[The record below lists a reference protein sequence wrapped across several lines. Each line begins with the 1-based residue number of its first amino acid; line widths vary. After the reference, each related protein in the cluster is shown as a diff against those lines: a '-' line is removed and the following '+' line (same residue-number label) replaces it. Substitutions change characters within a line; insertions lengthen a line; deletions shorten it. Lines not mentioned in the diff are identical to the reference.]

1 MRARRGRSNNATF
14 VNNIAFGNSGSCLRL
29 TRGLALAIRRHRT
42 AVSESCPIDGG
53 SPAAHVHGMSRGAVM
68 GVVVV
73 LVAAGGA
80 FWWGQ
85 THRPAPVPP
94 ATPPPPVAP
103 PPAPPP
109 PPPPA
114 PAIRNPIAA
123 AAASG
128 GLPSLDQSDGYVKK
142 ALVDLVGR
150 KAISTFFRLDGAIGR
165 FVATVNNLATDG
177 ATADLWPVNR
187 TPGRF
192 ETETRDGATVPS
204 ARNAERYA
212 PFVRFA
218 AGIDTERA
226 VALYVRLY
234 PLLQRAYENLGFPG
248 AYLNDRVVAVIDNL
262 LATPNVSGPLRV
274 KRVGLDGGGSAGLYL
289 YEDPALEAATA
300 GQKILLRVG
309 TENRSKLMAKLTE
322 IRAQIA
328 TGPPGR

>member
-1 MRARRGRSNNATF
+1 
-14 VNNIAFGNSGSCLRL
+14 
-29 TRGLALAIRRHRT
+29 
-42 AVSESCPIDGG
+42 
-53 SPAAHVHGMSRGAVM
+53 MSRAALVWI
-68 GVVVV
+68 VVL
-73 LVAAGGA
+73 LVAAGGV
-80 FWWGQ
+80 FWWRQ
-85 THRPAPVPP
+85 AHRPAPVPP
-94 ATPPPPVAP
+94 ATAPPPVAP

-109 PPPPA
+109 PPPA
-114 PAIRNPIAA
+114 PAIRNPVPAA
-123 AAASG
+123 TAPG

-150 KAISTFFRLDGAIGR
+150 KPVSTFFRLEGSIGR
-165 FVATVNNLATDG
+165 FVATMNNLATDG
-177 ATADLWPVNR
+177 ATADLWPVTR

-218 AGIDTERA
+218 VDIDTGRV

-234 PLLQRAYENLGFPG
+234 PLLQRAYENLGYPG

-262 LATPNVSGPLRV
+262 LATPNVSGPIRV
-274 KRVGLDGGGSAGLYL
+274 KRVGLDGGTGGGAGLYL

-300 GQKILLRVG
+300 GQKILLRIG

-322 IRAQIA
+322 IRAQLA
-328 TGPPGR
+328 TRPPGHR

>member
-1 MRARRGRSNNATF
+1 
-14 VNNIAFGNSGSCLRL
+14 
-29 TRGLALAIRRHRT
+29 
-42 AVSESCPIDGG
+42 
-53 SPAAHVHGMSRGAVM
+53 MSRGALM
-68 GVVVV
+68 AMVV
-73 LVAAGGA
+73 LLIAAGG
-80 FWWGQ
+80 FLWWRQ
-85 THRPAPVPP
+85 AHRPAPVPP
-94 ATPPPPVAP
+94 PTTAPPPVAP

-109 PPPPA
+109 PPE
-114 PAIRNPIAA
+114 PAIRNPVPAA
-123 AAASG
+123 AAPG

-150 KAISTFFRLDGAIGR
+150 KPVSTFFRLDGAIGR

-204 ARNAERYA
+204 AHNAERYA

-218 AGIDTERA
+218 DGIDTGRA

-234 PLLQRAYENLGFPG
+234 PLLQRAYENLGYPD

-262 LATPNVSGPLRV
+262 LATPNVSGPIRV
-274 KRVGLDGGGSAGLYL
+274 KRVGPDAGAGGGAGLYL
-289 YEDPALEAATA
+289 FEDPALEAATA
-300 GQKILLRVG
+300 GQKILLRMG
-309 TENRSKLMAKLTE
+309 TENRSKLIAKLTE

-328 TGPPGR
+328 ARPPGHR

>member
-1 MRARRGRSNNATF
+1 
-14 VNNIAFGNSGSCLRL
+14 
-29 TRGLALAIRRHRT
+29 
-42 AVSESCPIDGG
+42 
-53 SPAAHVHGMSRGAVM
+53 MSRGALM
-68 GVVVV
+68 GLVVL
-73 LVAAGGA
+73 LVAAGG
-80 FWWGQ
+80 FLWWRQ

-94 ATPPPPVAP
+94 ATAPPPVAP

-109 PPPPA
+109 PPA
-114 PAIRNPIAA
+114 PAIRHPVPTAA
-123 AAASG
+123 APG
-128 GLPSLDQSDGYVKK
+128 GLPSLDHSDAYVKK

-150 KAISTFFRLDGAIGR
+150 KAVSTFFRLEGAIGR

-204 ARNAERYA
+204 AHNAERYA

-218 AGIDTERA
+218 VGIDTERA
-226 VALYVRLY
+226 VALYVQLY

-262 LATPNVSGPLRV
+262 LATPNVSGPIRV
-274 KRVGLDGGGSAGLYL
+274 KRVGPDGGGSAGLYL
-289 YEDPALEAATA
+289 FEDPALEAATA
-300 GQKILLRVG
+300 GQKILLRMG
-309 TENRSKLMAKLTE
+309 TENRSKLTAKLTE

-328 TGPPGR
+328 GGPPGHR

>member
-1 MRARRGRSNNATF
+1 
-14 VNNIAFGNSGSCLRL
+14 
-29 TRGLALAIRRHRT
+29 
-42 AVSESCPIDGG
+42 
-53 SPAAHVHGMSRGAVM
+53 MSRGALMAVM
-68 GVVVV
+68 V
-73 LVAAGGA
+73 LVVAAGGV
-80 FWWGQ
+80 FWWRQ

-94 ATPPPPVAP
+94 ATAPPPVAP

-109 PPPPA
+109 PPPE
-114 PAIRNPIAA
+114 PAIRNPLPASAA
-123 AAASG
+123 PG

-150 KAISTFFRLDGAIGR
+150 KAVSTFFRFEGAIGH
-165 FVATVNNLATDG
+165 FVATVNNLASDG

-204 ARNAERYA
+204 AHNAERYA

-218 AGIDTERA
+218 AGIDTGRA

-234 PLLQRAYENLGFPG
+234 PLLQRAYENLGYPG

-274 KRVGLDGGGSAGLYL
+274 KRVGLDGGTGGGAGLYL
-289 YEDPALEAATA
+289 FEDPALEAATA
-300 GQKILLRVG
+300 GQKILLRMG
-309 TENRSKLMAKLTE
+309 TENSSKLIAKLTE

-328 TGPPGR
+328 AGPPGHR

>member
-1 MRARRGRSNNATF
+1 
-14 VNNIAFGNSGSCLRL
+14 
-29 TRGLALAIRRHRT
+29 
-42 AVSESCPIDGG
+42 
-53 SPAAHVHGMSRGAVM
+53 MSRGALM
-68 GVVVV
+68 GVVVLV
-73 LVAAGGA
+73 VAAGA
-80 FWWGQ
+80 VFWWRQGQ
-85 THRPAPVPP
+85 RPAPVPP
-94 ATPPPPVAP
+94 APAPRPVAP

-109 PPPPA
+109 PPPE
-114 PAIRNPIAA
+114 PAIRNPVPAA
-123 AAASG
+123 TAPG

-150 KAISTFFRLDGAIGR
+150 KAVSTFFRLEGAIGR

-177 ATADLWPVNR
+177 ATADLWPVAR

-204 ARNAERYA
+204 AHNAERYA

-218 AGIDTERA
+218 AGIDTGRA

-262 LATPNVSGPLRV
+262 LATPNVSGPIRV
-274 KRVGLDGGGSAGLYL
+274 KRVGADGGGGAGLYL
-289 YEDPALEAATA
+289 FEDPALEAATA
-300 GQKILLRVG
+300 GQKILLRMG
-309 TENRSKLMAKLTE
+309 TENRSKLTAKLTE

-328 TGPPGR
+328 TGPPGRR

>member
-1 MRARRGRSNNATF
+1 
-14 VNNIAFGNSGSCLRL
+14 
-29 TRGLALAIRRHRT
+29 
-42 AVSESCPIDGG
+42 
-53 SPAAHVHGMSRGAVM
+53 MSRGAVM
-68 GVVVV
+68 AVVVL
-73 LVAAGGA
+73 LVAAGGF
-80 FWWGQ
+80 FWWRQ
-85 THRPAPVPP
+85 TQRPAPVPP
-94 ATPPPPVAP
+94 ATAPPPVAP

-109 PPPPA
+109 PPPPE
-114 PAIRNPIAA
+114 PAIRNPVPAA
-123 AAASG
+123 AAPG

-150 KAISTFFRLDGAIGR
+150 KAVSTFFRLDGAINR

-177 ATADLWPVNR
+177 ATADLWPVSR

-204 ARNAERYA
+204 ARNAERYV

-218 AGIDTERA
+218 AGIDTGRA

-262 LATPNVSGPLRV
+262 LATPNVSGPIRV
-274 KRVGLDGGGSAGLYL
+274 KRVGPDGGAGAGLYL
-289 YEDPALEAATA
+289 YEDSALESATA
-300 GQKILLRVG
+300 GQKILLRMG
-309 TENRSKLMAKLTE
+309 TENRSKLTAKLTE

-328 TGPPGR
+328 AGPPGRR

>member
-1 MRARRGRSNNATF
+1 
-14 VNNIAFGNSGSCLRL
+14 L
-29 TRGLALAIRRHRT
+29 T
-42 AVSESCPIDGG
+42 AVNRASVLAIDGG
-53 SPAAHVHGMSRGAVM
+53 SSAAHVHGMSRGAVV
-68 GVVVV
+68 GVVVL
-73 LVAAGGA
+73 LVAAGGV
-80 FWWGQ
+80 FWWRQ

-94 ATPPPPVAP
+94 TAATVPPPVAP

-114 PAIRNPIAA
+114 IRNPVPAA
-123 AAASG
+123 AAPG

-142 ALVDLVGR
+142 ALGDLVGR
-150 KAISTFFRLDGAIGR
+150 KAVSTFFRLEDAIRR

-204 ARNAERYA
+204 AHNAERYA

-234 PLLQRAYENLGFPG
+234 PLLQRAYE
-248 AYLNDRVVAVIDNL
+248 D
-262 LATPNVSGPLRV
+262 SGLR
-274 KRVGLDGGGSAGLYL
+274 AH
-289 YEDPALEAATA
+289 T
-300 GQKILLRVG
+300 
-309 TENRSKLMAKLTE
+309 
-322 IRAQIA
+322 
-328 TGPPGR
+328 